1 MAKRRIVVVG
11 GDAAGMSA
19 ASQARRLD
27 RDLEIRVFERGPHT
41 SYSACGIPYLVAGLV
56 EDPNR
61 LVART
66 PEEFR
71 EQGIHV
77 STRHEVTALD
87 PSCRRVTV
95 HDLVGGRL
103 FEEPYDD
110 LLLAT
115 GATPLRPP
123 VPGIDAAGVFG
134 VSTLAS
140 GVALLRFVEE
150 QRPRKVVVV
159 GGGYIGLEIAE
170 AFNCHRGLEVSLVER
185 APQVM
190 GTLDPDMGAL
200 VSQALREVGIRLF
213 LEETLQGVEVRDGRA
228 VGVRTDKRLLE
239 ADLVV
244 LGLGVVPQTEL
255 AKRAGL
261 ALGVRGALVVDSRM
275 RTPTAGIW
283 GAGDCAQTFNLAS
296 RRPFHVALGTVANK
310 MGRVAGINLAG
321 GDAVFPGAL
330 GTAVCKICKYEAAR
344 TGLLERELT
353 ELGIPWTGATI
364 EESTRAGY
372 YPGAGDM
379 TVKLL
384 AERPSGRIL
393 GGQIVGIEGA
403 AKRIDVVAAA
413 IRGGLTAQDMVDLDL
428 SYAPPFSPV
437 WDPVQVAAR
446 RLLSLLK
453 D

>member
-1 MAKRRIVVVG
+1 MTKRIVVVG

-27 RDLEIRVFERGPHT
+27 RDLEILVFERGPHT

-66 PEEFR
+66 PEAFR
-71 EQGIHV
+71 AQGIDV
-77 STRHEVTALD
+77 RVRHEVTALD
-87 PSCRRVTV
+87 PSARRVTV
-95 HDLVGGRL
+95 HDLVGGRV
-103 FEEPYDD
+103 FEEPYDE

-123 VPGIDAAGVFG
+123 VEGIDAAGVFG

-140 GVALLRFVEE
+140 GVALLRFLEE

-159 GGGYIGLEIAE
+159 GGGYIGLEMAE
-170 AFNCHRGLEVSLVER
+170 AFHCHRDLEVSLVER

-200 VSQALREVGIRLF
+200 VSQALRDVGISLH
-213 LEETLQGVEVRDGRA
+213 LEATLQAVEVRGGRA
-228 VGVRTDKRLLE
+228 TGVRTDRGTLE

-244 LGLGVVPQTEL
+244 LGLGVVPRTDL
-255 AKRAGL
+255 ARRAGL
-261 ALGVRGALVVDSRM
+261 PLGVRGSLVVDSRM
-275 RTPTAGIW
+275 RTPVGGIW
-283 GAGDCAQTFNLAS
+283 GAGDCAQTVQLAS
-296 RRPFHVALGTVANK
+296 GRPFHVALGTVANK

-330 GTAVCKICKYEAAR
+330 GTAVCKICRYEVAR
-344 TGLLERELT
+344 TGLLERELAD
-353 ELGIPWTGATI
+353 LGIPWTSAVV

-379 TVKLL
+379 TVKHL
-384 AERPSGRIL
+384 AERPTGRIL

-403 AKRIDVVAAA
+403 AKRIDVVASA
-413 IRGGLTAQDMVDLDL
+413 IRGGFSAQDLVDLDL

-437 WDPVQVAAR
+437 WDPIQVAAR
-446 RLLSLLK
+446 RLLSVLR
-453 D
+453 

>member
-1 MAKRRIVVVG
+1 MTKRIVVVG

-27 RDLEIRVFERGPHT
+27 RDLEILVFERGPHT

-56 EDPNR
+56 EDPNQ

-66 PEEFR
+66 PEAFR
-71 EQGIHV
+71 AQGIDV
-77 STRHEVTALD
+77 RVRHEVTALD
-87 PSCRRVTV
+87 PSARRVTV
-95 HDLVGGRL
+95 HDLVGGRV
-103 FEEPYDD
+103 FEEPYDE

-123 VPGIDAAGVFG
+123 VEGIDAAGVFG

-140 GVALLRFVEE
+140 GVALLRFLEE

-159 GGGYIGLEIAE
+159 GGGYIGLEMAE
-170 AFNCHRGLEVSLVER
+170 AFHCHRGLEVSLVER

-200 VSQALREVGIRLF
+200 VSQALRDVGISLH
-213 LEETLQGVEVRDGRA
+213 LETTLQAVEVREGRA
-228 VGVRTDKRLLE
+228 TGVRTDRGTLE

-244 LGLGVVPQTEL
+244 LGLGVVPRTDL
-255 AKRAGL
+255 ARRAGL
-261 ALGVRGALVVDSRM
+261 PLGVRGSLVVDTRM
-275 RTPTAGIW
+275 RTPVGGIW
-283 GAGDCAQTFNLAS
+283 GAGDCAQTVQLAS
-296 RRPFHVALGTVANK
+296 GRPFHVALGTVANK

-330 GTAVCKICKYEAAR
+330 GTAVCKICRYEVAR
-344 TGLLERELT
+344 TGLLERELAD
-353 ELGIPWTGATI
+353 LGIPWTSAVV

-384 AERPSGRIL
+384 AERPTGRIL

-403 AKRIDVVAAA
+403 AKRIDVVASA
-413 IRGGLTAQDMVDLDL
+413 IRGGFSAQDLVDLDL

-437 WDPVQVAAR
+437 WDPIQVAAR
-446 RLLSLLK
+446 RLLSGLR
-453 D
+453 